1 MTDIYV
7 EEGVFMNLYTMED
20 LYEFNEDEHKV
31 SNNDSF
37 QLHTHN
43 EYEIYMFMAGDSDYV
58 VENKMYDL
66 EPGDMIIIRKN
77 EMHRV
82 HHKRECDYKRM
93 VIMVSPEYFK
103 NYGCQE
109 YEKIF
114 IDSSL
119 DNKISVD
126 MAKKIGLSDAIA
138 RLWKYYKLCKRKD
151 APVIISTITEI
162 LYLINEVSDFKPSAI
177 EPPLIKRIMNYII
190 TNLSSD
196 ISLDTLANEF
206 YVSKYHLCNIFKKFT
221 GLTIGEYITQKR
233 LSLADDL
240 VKKGE
245 NLGNAASKAGFK
257 NYSSFFRAYMRRHNK
272 NPRMSKQA

>member
-1 MTDIYV
+1 
-7 EEGVFMNLYTMED
+7 MNLYTMEGC
-20 LYEFNEDEHKV
+20 YEFNEGEHKIT
-31 SNNDSF
+31 NNDSF

-43 EYEIYMFMAGDSDYV
+43 EYEIYTYIKGDSDYV

-93 VIMVSPEYFK
+93 VIMVSPEFFK
-103 NYGCQE
+103 KYGCEE
-109 YEKIF
+109 YEKAF
-114 IDSSL
+114 TNSFL
-119 DNKISVD
+119 DNGNKISVD
-126 MAKKIGLSDAIA
+126 MAKKTGLSDAVA
-138 RLWKYYKLCKRKD
+138 RLWKYYKSCKRKD
-151 APVIISTITEI
+151 APVIISTIIEI

-177 EPPLIKRIMNYII
+177 EPPHIKRVMNYII

-233 LSLADDL
+233 LSLAEDL
-240 VKKGE
+240 VKEGE
-245 NLGNAASKAGFK
+245 SLSDAALKVGFK
-257 NYSSFFRAYMRRHNK
+257 SYSSFYKAYK
-272 NPRMSKQA
+272 KSYGKIPRTSKQI